1 MSLFEGLK
9 DSKKWYIAD
18 LEAKKSIERKE
29 EVKKKELVATKK
41 DEAIKIQL
49 SVLQGSLGQ
58 LQNSL
63 TVAGYS
69 VKEGNEQP

>member
-1 MSLFEGLK
+1 MI
-9 DSKKWYIAD
+9 YIAD
-18 LEAKKSIERKE
+18 LEAKKSIERKK

-49 SVLQGSLGQ
+49 SFLQASLGQ

-63 TVAGYS
+63 TVAGDS

>member
-49 SVLQGSLGQ
+49 SVLQGSLG
-58 LQNSL
+58 
-63 TVAGYS
+63 
-69 VKEGNEQP
+69 

>member
-1 MSLFEGLK
+1 MEV
-9 DSKKWYIAD
+9 
-18 LEAKKSIERKE
+18 KKSIERKE

-49 SVLQGSLGQ
+49 SVLQVSLGQ

-63 TVAGYS
+63 TVAGDS